1 MLRQVL
7 WEACCWWDFP
17 DGCLNWHCLD
27 WFKGYLTCCQST
39 RWMVEEWFEG
49 FLCLQRQLNA
59 ITIDL
64 IINKEG
70 FTMTELIQR
79 VLPAVQKP
87 ARYTGGEYN
96 EIKKDLS
103 DVRVRVAFC
112 FPDTYEIGMSNVGMR
127 ILYGVMNE
135 MDGVWC
141 ERVFAPW
148 GDMEAEMRKHNLPLW
163 ALESQDPIRD
173 FDMIAFTIGYE
184 MAYSNVLN
192 MLNLAGIPLHA
203 KDRHDL
209 KGIVFAGGVCTFNPE
224 PLADFF
230 DFFSLGEGEESTVEI
245 VALYDRAKAEGWT
258 KDQFLGEVAKIPGV
272 YVPSFYQHEYNPDG
286 TLSRIV
292 PLIGAPEKVTK
303 RVEDLDH
310 AYWPT
315 KMIVPSTEIVHDR
328 ANLEVFRGCIRGCRF
343 CQAGFSCRPVRKKS
357 PEVLYRQAVET
368 MEDSGHN
375 EITLSSLS
383 TSDYRGLK
391 ELTDELIP
399 YCESHKINLSVPSL
413 RADNFS
419 RELMEKL
426 QTVRKSGLTFAPEAG
441 TQRLRDV
448 INKNLTEDEIL
459 NTCAQAFEGGWNNV
473 KLYFM
478 LGLPT
483 ETDEDV
489 LGIAELVYK
498 VIQKWKENATNK
510 KRGLRVHVATAYFVP
525 KPHTPFQWEK
535 QITPEE
541 YLRRCRLL
549 KGHFYSKAIT
559 YDYHA
564 PDLSRLEAVF
574 ARGDRR
580 LGPVIEEAVKNGA
593 RLDGWDEY
601 FNYSYWFDAMNACG
615 IDADFYTTRGFGDD
629 EILPWDT
636 VDVGVTKRFLQLE
649 KKRAYEGRIT
659 PDCRE
664 GCAGCGANCLLK
676 EVACDA

>member
-1 MLRQVL
+1 M
-7 WEACCWWDFP
+7 
-17 DGCLNWHCLD
+17 
-27 WFKGYLTCCQST
+27 T
-39 RWMVEEWFEG
+39 
-49 FLCLQRQLNA
+49 
-59 ITIDL
+59 DL
-64 IINKEG
+64 KHRI
-70 FTMTELIQR
+70 
-79 VLPAVQKP
+79 LPTVQKP
-87 ARYTGGEYN
+87 ARYTGGEWG
-96 EIKKDLS
+96 EIKKDLQS
-103 DVRVRVAFC
+103 TRVRVAFC

-148 GDMEAEMRKHNLPLW
+148 GDMEEAMRSHNLPLW
-163 ALESQDPIRD
+163 ALESQSPVKD

-184 MAYSNVLN
+184 MAYSNILN
-192 MLNLAGIPLHA
+192 MLNLAGVPLHS
-203 KDRHDL
+203 KDRQGLHN
-209 KGIVFAGGVCTFNPE
+209 IVFAGGVCAFNPE
-224 PLADFF
+224 PLADYI
-230 DFFSLGEGEESTVEI
+230 DFFSLGEGEDITVEI
-245 VALYDRAKAEGWT
+245 VSLYDRAKQEGWS
-258 KDQFLGEVAKIPGV
+258 KDAFLHAVAKIPGV
-272 YVPSFYQHEYNPDG
+272 YVPSFYRHEYHEDG
-286 TLSRIV
+286 TLAAIV
-292 PLIGAPEKVTK
+292 PLEGAPEIVTK
-303 RVEDLDH
+303 RIIEDLDN
-310 AYWPT
+310 AYYPT

-357 PEVLYRQAVET
+357 PDVLYRQAVET

-391 ELTDELIP
+391 ELTDKLIP
-399 YCESHKINLSVPSL
+399 YCYDQKVNLSVPSL

-448 INKNLTEDEIL
+448 INKNLTEEEIL
-459 NTCAQAFEGGWNNV
+459 NTCAQAFSGGWNNV

-498 VIQKWKENATNK
+498 VIQTWKANASNK

-525 KPHTPFQWEK
+525 KPHTPFQWEQ
-535 QITPEE
+535 QITPQE
-541 YLRRCRLL
+541 YLRRCKLL
-549 KGHFYSKAIT
+549 KSHFYSKSIE
-559 YDYHA
+559 YDYHS

-580 LGPVIEEAVKNGA
+580 LGPVIENAVNRGA

-601 FNYSYWFDAMNACG
+601 FNYAKWFDAFQECG
-615 IDADFYTTRGFGDD
+615 VDADFYTTRGYAEE

-636 VDVGVTKRFLQLE
+636 IDVGVSKKFLKLE
-649 KKRAYEGRIT
+649 RKRAYGETVT
-659 PDCRE
+659 PDCRH

-676 EVACDA
+676 EVECDA

>member
-1 MLRQVL
+1 
-7 WEACCWWDFP
+7 
-17 DGCLNWHCLD
+17 
-27 WFKGYLTCCQST
+27 
-39 RWMVEEWFEG
+39 
-49 FLCLQRQLNA
+49 
-59 ITIDL
+59 
-64 IINKEG
+64 
-70 FTMTELIQR
+70 MTELLKRI
-79 VLPAVQKP
+79 LPTVQKP

-103 DVRVRVAFC
+103 QVRVRVAFC

-127 ILYGVMNE
+127 ILYGLMNE
-135 MDGVWC
+135 MEGVWC
-141 ERVFAPW
+141 ERVFTPW
-148 GDMEAEMRKHNLPLW
+148 ADMQQAMQQNDLPLW
-163 ALESQDPIRD
+163 ALESQSPVKD
-173 FDMIAFTIGYE
+173 FDMVAFTIGYE
-184 MAYSNVLN
+184 MCYSNILS
-192 MLNLAGIPLHA
+192 MLKMSGIPLRSSER
-203 KDRHDL
+203 KGL
-209 KGIVFAGGVCTFNPE
+209 KNIVFAGGVCAFNPE
-224 PLADFF
+224 PLAEFVDFF
-230 DFFSLGEGEESTVEI
+230 CLGEGEDIAREVVS
-245 VALYDRAKAEGWT
+245 LYDKAKAEDWT
-258 KDQFLGEVAKIPGV
+258 KEQYLLEVSKIPGV
-272 YVPSFYQHEYNPDG
+272 YVPSFYRHEYNEDG
-286 TLSRIV
+286 TLSAIV
-292 PLIGAPEKVTK
+292 PLNGAPKVVTK
-303 RVEDLDH
+303 RIVEDLDS

-368 MEDSGHN
+368 LEHSGDN

-391 ELTDELIP
+391 ELTDQLIP
-399 YCESHKINLSVPSL
+399 YCEQNHINLSVPSL

-426 QTVRKSGLTFAPEAG
+426 RSVRKTGLTFAPEAG

-448 INKNLTEDEIL
+448 INKNLTEEEIL
-459 NTCAQAFEGGWNNV
+459 TTCQNAFSGGWSSV

-498 VIQKWKENATNK
+498 VIQTWKAYATNK
-510 KRGLRVHVATAYFVP
+510 KRGLRVHVSTSYFVP

-535 QITPEE
+535 QISPEE

-549 KGHFYSKAIT
+549 KSHFYSHSIV
-559 YDYHA
+559 YDYHG
-564 PDLSRLEAVF
+564 PDLSQLEAVF

-580 LGPVIEEAVKNGA
+580 LGKVLECATELGA
-593 RLDGWDEY
+593 KLDGWDEY
-601 FNYSYWFDAMNACG
+601 FNYSYWYDAFQKCG
-615 IDADFYTTRGFGDD
+615 IDPNFYTVRGYGEE
-629 EILPWDT
+629 EILPWDAI
-636 VDVGVTKRFLQLE
+636 DVGVSKAFLLRE
-649 KKRAYEGRIT
+649 RRRAYEGCVT

-676 EVACDA
+676 EVSCDA

>member
-1 MLRQVL
+1 
-7 WEACCWWDFP
+7 
-17 DGCLNWHCLD
+17 
-27 WFKGYLTCCQST
+27 
-39 RWMVEEWFEG
+39 
-49 FLCLQRQLNA
+49 
-59 ITIDL
+59 
-64 IINKEG
+64 
-70 FTMTELIQR
+70 
-79 VLPAVQKP
+79 
-87 ARYTGGEYN
+87 
-96 EIKKDLS
+96 
-103 DVRVRVAFC
+103 
-112 FPDTYEIGMSNVGMR
+112 MR
-127 ILYGVMNE
+127 ILYGIMNR

-148 GDMEAEMRKHNLPLW
+148 GDMENAMRTHKLPLW
-163 ALESQDPIRD
+163 ALESQSPVKD

-184 MAYSNVLN
+184 MCYANILN
-192 MLNLAGIPLHA
+192 MLELAGIPLHA
-203 KDRHDL
+203 KDRTGL
-209 KGIVFAGGVCTFNPE
+209 KNIVFAGGVCAYNPE
-224 PLADFF
+224 PLADFI
-230 DFFSLGEGEESTVEI
+230 DFFSLGEGEEITVET
-245 VALYDRAKAEGWT
+245 VSLYDRAKAEGWS
-258 KDQFLGEVAKIPGV
+258 KEQFLREVAKIPGV
-272 YVPSFYQHEYNPDG
+272 YVPAFYRHEYNDDG
-286 TLSRIV
+286 TLSAIV
-292 PLIGAPEKVTK
+292 ALEGAPEKVTK
-303 RVEDLDH
+303 RIIEDLDS

-315 KMIVPSTEIVHDR
+315 DMIVPSTEIVHDR

-343 CQAGFSCRPVRKKS
+343 CQAGFTYRPVRKKS

-368 MEDSGHN
+368 LEKSGHN

-391 ELTDELIP
+391 ELTDEMIP
-399 YCESHKINLSVPSL
+399 YCEQNRVNLSVPSL

-459 NTCAQAFEGGWNNV
+459 STCTNAFAGGWNNV

-498 VIQKWKENATNK
+498 IIQAWKANAVNK

-549 KGHFYSKAIT
+549 KSHFYSKSIE

-580 LGPVIEEAVKNGA
+580 LGAVIEEAVKNGA
-593 RLDGWDEY
+593 KLDGWDEY
-601 FNYSYWFDAMNACG
+601 FNYSYWFDAMHKCG
-615 IDADFYTTRGFGDD
+615 IDADHYTVRGYGED
-629 EILPWDT
+629 EVLPWDT
-636 VDVGVTKRFLQLE
+636 IDVGVSKKFLLRERKQ
-649 KKRAYEGRIT
+649 AYADTVT

-664 GCAGCGANCLLK
+664 KCAGCGANCLLK
-676 EVACDA
+676 EVGCDA

>member
-1 MLRQVL
+1 
-7 WEACCWWDFP
+7 
-17 DGCLNWHCLD
+17 
-27 WFKGYLTCCQST
+27 
-39 RWMVEEWFEG
+39 
-49 FLCLQRQLNA
+49 
-59 ITIDL
+59 
-64 IINKEG
+64 
-70 FTMTELIQR
+70 MTELIQR
-79 VLPAVQKP
+79 ILPTVQKP
-87 ARYTGGEYN
+87 ARYTGGEFN
-96 EIKKDLS
+96 EIRKDPS
-103 DVRVRVAFC
+103 QVRVRVAFC

-127 ILYGVMNE
+127 ILYGVMNQ

-148 GDMEAEMRKHNLPLW
+148 GDMEEAMRQNSIPLW
-163 ALESQDPIRD
+163 ALESQSCVKD

-184 MAYSNVLN
+184 MCYTNILN
-192 MLNLAGIPLHA
+192 MLRLSGVPLRSA
-203 KDRHDL
+203 DRHGL
-209 KGIVFAGGVCTFNPE
+209 KNIVFAGGVCAFNPE
-224 PLADFF
+224 PLADFV
-230 DFFSLGEGEESTVEI
+230 DFFALGEGEEITTEI
-245 VALYDRAKAEGWT
+245 VSLYDRAKAEGWS
-258 KDQFLGEVAKIPGV
+258 KEAFLTEVSKISGV
-272 YVPSFYQHEYNPDG
+272 YVPSFYTHEYNDDG
-286 TLSRIV
+286 TLKAIV
-292 PLIGAPEKVTK
+292 PIEGAPTVLTK
-303 RVEDLDH
+303 RIIEDLDS

-343 CQAGFSCRPVRKKS
+343 CQAGFSCRPVRRKS
-357 PEVLYRQAVET
+357 ADVLYRQAVE
-368 MEDSGHN
+368 MLENSGNN

-399 YCESHKINLSVPSL
+399 YCHDRKINLSVPSL

-448 INKNLTEDEIL
+448 INKNLSEDEIL
-459 NTCAQAFEGGWNNV
+459 TTCANAFSGGWNNV

-489 LGIAELVYK
+489 LGIADLVYK
-498 VIQKWKENATNK
+498 VIKTWKEHAVNK

-535 QITPEE
+535 QIEPAE
-541 YLRRCRLL
+541 YLRRCKLL
-549 KGHFYSKAIT
+549 KDHFYSKSIE
-559 YDYHA
+559 YNYHT
-564 PDLSRLEAVF
+564 PDLSRLEAVM

-580 LGPVIEEAVKNGA
+580 LGPVIEKAMELGA

-601 FNYSYWFDAMNACG
+601 FRYDLWMDAFQACG
-615 IDADFYTTRGFGDD
+615 VDPNFYTVRGFGED
-629 EILPWDT
+629 ELLAWDPI
-636 VDVGVTKRFLQLE
+636 DVGVTKKFLLRE
-649 KKRAYEGRIT
+649 RRRAYEATVT
-659 PDCRE
+659 PDCRQ
-664 GCAGCGANCLLK
+664 GCAGCGASNLLK